1 MKKISQL
8 CNCKKELGN
17 NVFSVGRNPLRES
30 PEFKK
35 VNVLALGDVGINL
48 ILGLKLL
55 GGNIISNIGIKDLNP
70 NREFRIEMEMNQIA
84 FPDERPVPE
93 VNILKD
99 EDIFDCDVFAFCASM
114 NVPAADERI
123 EDPRLVQF
131 ESNRKLISYYGKKA
145 IEKKFGGLFAVVSDP
160 VDQLAYELVKIGL
173 SPWHIKGFGLGVMR
187 SRALYFAEKTHIVKN
202 VKSKIRAYGPHG
214 QGLIIANAVG
224 SEYDEKISQ
233 KLTKLTLESN
243 ITTRKLG
250 YKPFIAPA
258 ISSGAISVLETIKGN
273 WNYSSVYFGECFF
286 GCLNRF
292 EKEYIEVENPD
303 INSVLFKRLE
313 ICLKGL
319 ENGR

>member
-70 NREFRIEMEMNQIA
+70 NQEFRIEMEMNQIA

-145 IEKKFGGLFAVVSDP
+145 IEKKFGG
-160 VDQLAYELVKIGL
+160 
-173 SPWHIKGFGLGVMR
+173 
-187 SRALYFAEKTHIVKN
+187 
-202 VKSKIRAYGPHG
+202 
-214 QGLIIANAVG
+214 
-224 SEYDEKISQ
+224 
-233 KLTKLTLESN
+233 
-243 ITTRKLG
+243 
-250 YKPFIAPA
+250 
-258 ISSGAISVLETIKGN
+258 
-273 WNYSSVYFGECFF
+273 C
-286 GCLNRF
+286 
-292 EKEYIEVENPD
+292 
-303 INSVLFKRLE
+303 
-313 ICLKGL
+313 
-319 ENGR
+319 